1 LIAEDGTTAR
11 LYFKVALK
19 ENKVNLLFANN
30 GKIAVDLF
38 KTHPEIDLVMMDI
51 GMPIMNGFE
60 AMAKILEYDSEVKII
75 AQTAYA
81 MTNERE
87 KCFDIGCVDYLT
99 KPIQKPKLI
108 KTLEKWIVKG

>member
-1 LIAEDGTTAR
+1 LFAEDGITAR
-11 LYFKVALK
+11 LYFKMALK
-19 ENKVNLLFANN
+19 ETKVNLLFANN
-30 GKIAVDLF
+30 GRIAVDLF

-60 AMAKILEYDSEVKII
+60 AMDKSLEYDPKAKII

-87 KCFDIGCVDYLT
+87 KCFEIGCIDYLT
-99 KPIQKPKLI
+99 KPIQKPELI
-108 KTLEKWIVKG
+108 KTIEKWIVKG